1 MQRKSLLLGFT
12 LGALA
17 LSGLASSTALAASC
31 QVTNTTN
38 PKATYSYETLQEAV
52 NAASEGNTLKVK
64 GTCEEDTK
72 IPTSLTIDGIVTSA
86 GRAML
91 VGNGS
96 GSVIT
101 IESEVEVTIK
111 GVTISGGNAAT
122 DGGGGILNEGT
133 LTLEHSTVND
143 NTGVFGGGI
152 LNEGTLTLEHST
164 VGGNTATGSAGGILN
179 EDTLTLEHSRVS
191 GNNAESEA
199 GGIETYGP
207 LTLKEDSIVTG
218 NTGAELG
225 GGIVGFDGNVTL
237 ENSQV
242 NHNGA
247 EYGGGVW
254 IEGAVLTLASSTV
267 NSNKAD
273 TGGGIFMGYPS
284 SVKLEG
290 TSDVHANKA
299 TEEGGGIFR
308 ESSQDAII
316 EEPGWTGSI
325 KGNKPDNIYTEP

>member
-122 DGGGGILNEGT
+122 DG
-133 LTLEHSTVND
+133 
-143 NTGVFGGGI
+143 GGGI